1 MGSIGKALA
10 PVAGI
15 AGTVIGG
22 VFGGPAGA
30 AVGGSI
36 GSAVGGAMGGKTTQK
51 AGNATNAASMAQL
64 AYQQAASD
72 KILQLMND
80 PSKVTS
86 MGGFNTGIQ
95 AIERSAA
102 GRGLLNSGNIMTALS
117 DYGNSY
123 YGDQMRLLQA
133 LAAGTPAPTVGANMI
148 NSGLGQQVAGGV
160 GIGQGIT
167 KLLGMF
173 GKPSDEEGSGLSSLL
188 GSGGLGSTSGGYWP
202 FQSISQTPSP
212 SMNFL
217 SFGGGMNNSSPLHV
231 WDSSTGSVVSDGS
244 ITSNGSSYY
253 NFGEYQ

>member
-15 AGTVIGG
+15 AGSVIGG
-22 VFGGPAGA
+22 VVGGPAGA
-30 AVGGSI
+30 AIGGSI
-36 GSAVGGAMGGKTTQK
+36 GGAVGGMMGGKTTQK

-64 AYQQAASD
+64 AYQQAASE

-102 GRGLLNSGNIMTALS
+102 GKGLLNSGNIMTALS

-123 YGDQMRLLQA
+123 YGDQMRLLQG
-133 LAAGTPAPTVGANMI
+133 LAAGTPNPTVGAGMI
-148 NSGLGQQVAGGV
+148 NSGLGQQVAGGSGV
-160 GIGQGIT
+160 GQGIT
-167 KLLGMF
+167 QLLGMF
-173 GKPSDEEGSGLSSLL
+173 GGSSGGGGLGSLL

-202 FQSISQTPSP
+202 FESVSQTPNP
-212 SMNFL
+212 GMDFL
-217 SFGGGMNNSSPLHV
+217 SFGGSMNTSDPLYT
-231 WDSSTGSVVSDGS
+231 WDSGTGSISSG
-244 ITSNGSSYY
+244 GSSFFD
-253 NFGEYQ
+253 FGGF

>member
-1 MGSIGKALA
+1 MGIIGKALA

-51 AGNATNAASMAQL
+51 AGNAANAASMAQL

-72 KILQLMND
+72 KILQLMDD

-86 MGGFNTGIQ
+86 MGGFKTGIQ

-123 YGDQMRLLQA
+123 YGDQMRLLQG
-133 LAAGTPAPTVGANMI
+133 LAAGTPGPTVGANMI

-160 GIGQGIT
+160 RIGQDIV
-167 KLLGMF
+167 KLFGMF
-173 GKPSDEEGSGLSSLL
+173 GKPSDGGGSGLSSLL
-188 GSGGLGSTSGGYWP
+188 DSGGLGSTSGGYWP
-202 FQSISQTPSP
+202 FQSISQTPNP

-217 SFGGGMNNSSPLHV
+217 SFGGGMNSSSPLHV

-253 NFGEYQ
+253 NFGEY